1 MGLSIPLPKTGH
13 ITCYRTGQVIYY
25 RHKRHGPCHRTGIVL
40 ESVPETFD
48 MNRVYAFWFYFYGFP
63 QPLAEGL
70 S

>member
-1 MGLSIPLPKTGH
+1 M
-13 ITCYRTGQVIYY
+13 
-25 RHKRHGPCHRTGIVL
+25 L

-48 MNRVYAFWFYFYGFP
+48 MNRAYAFWFYFYFP